1 MISYVLANLRRRRG
15 RTWLTATGVA
25 AGVATI
31 VALLALTAGLDRSA
45 ASLLHIGNARF
56 GLFQKA
62 SVDLTA
68 SAIPQELVPRVRRH
82 PGVLDASPIQVVVGA
97 LRSEPSML
105 VFGVER
111 GGFVEQRL
119 VLTRG
124 RRARG
129 GEVLVGDAAARELG
143 LAPGDALA
151 LGGSSVRVAGIYH
164 TGVAYQDFGAALELS
179 AAQRLAGRRREV
191 TTLAILVDAGVKTST
206 LAASLARAF
215 PGLTAIT
222 EPSEVA
228 RADTNSRLIGK
239 ATAVIAVLALVIGGL
254 AVTNTMLMAVLERQR
269 EMGLLAAVGW
279 HRRRIWLLVVGES
292 VALCLLGGA
301 IGVLLGIAGSDAL
314 VRALD
319 AAGFVTP
326 VHTLGDLGSAL
337 GVGLAIGLAGAL
349 YPAWRATRLSPA
361 DGLRRE

>member
-1 MISYVLANLRRRRG
+1 MFAYVLANLRRRRA

-31 VALLALTAGLDRSA
+31 VALLALSAGLDRSA

-82 PGVLDASPIQVVVGA
+82 PGVLDASPIQVVTGA
-97 LRSEPSML
+97 LATEPSFL

-111 GGFVEQRL
+111 GGFVDQRL

-124 RRARG
+124 RRPRS
-129 GEVLVGDAAARELG
+129 GEVLLGDVAARELG
-143 LAPGDALA
+143 LAPGDALRLRDGDA
-151 LGGSSVRVAGIYH
+151 RVAGIYH
-164 TGVAYQDFGAALELS
+164 TGVSYQDAGAAIDLP
-179 AAQRLAGRRREV
+179 AAQRLSGRKREV

-206 LAASLARAF
+206 LAASLGHAF
-215 PGLTAIT
+215 PGLAAIT

-228 RADTNSRLIGK
+228 RADTNSRLISK

-292 VALCLLGGA
+292 LALCLLGGV
-301 IGVLLGIAGSDAL
+301 IGVALGVLGSDAL

-319 AAGFVTP
+319 ATGFVSP
-326 VHTLGDLGSAL
+326 VHRVGDLGSAL
-337 GVGLAIGLAGAL
+337 AVGLAIGLAGAL

>member
-1 MISYVLANLRRRRG
+1 MLAYVLANLRRRRG

-45 ASLLHIGNARF
+45 ASLLHIGKARF
-56 GLFQKA
+56 GVFQKA

-68 SAIPQELVPRVRRH
+68 SAIPQELVPRIRRL

-97 LRSEPSML
+97 VEREPSLL
-105 VFGVER
+105 VFGVEP
-111 GGFVEQRL
+111 GGFVQQRL

-124 RRARG
+124 RPARA
-129 GEVLVGDAAARELG
+129 GEVLLGDSAARDLG
-143 LAPGDALA
+143 LDPGDALT
-151 LGGSSVRVAGIYH
+151 LRERRFRVAGTYR
-164 TGVAYQDFGAALELS
+164 TGVSYQDAGAAVDLA
-179 AAQRLAGRRREV
+179 AAQRLAGRTREV
-191 TTLAILVDAGVKTST
+191 TTLAILVEAGVRTAA
-206 LAASLARAF
+206 LASRIERTF
-215 PGLTAIT
+215 PGLLAIT

-239 ATAVIAVLALVIGGL
+239 ATTVIAVLALLLGAL

-279 HRRRIWLLVVGES
+279 HRRRIWSLVLGES
-292 VALCLLGGA
+292 IALCLLGGA
-301 IGVLLGIAGSDAL
+301 IGVALGVLGSDAL

-319 AAGFVTP
+319 ATGFVSP

-337 GVGLAIGLAGAL
+337 GVGLAIGVAGAL
-349 YPAWRATRLSPA
+349 YPAWRATRLAPA